1 MRMNK
6 FIFLNFIFLIF
17 FNFFCFC
24 DDWIIAA
31 QSFEIND
38 NKDSV
43 KNSLCDF
50 FPSAILENLGSS
62 LNRNVVP
69 DEKYSRAEYN
79 YQNEIL
85 SLFLQ
90 ISSEYK
96 KRDALI
102 LQNYSERELKKNLK
116 SENEKISEL
125 EQKLEEKLEERDKAK
140 LEAEKNMQLV
150 QNGNYEQEDFSSEG
164 KKWLY
169 LFKNLFVDDKTL
181 VEQEAISFYK
191 NDVTSLFSPSQTAL
205 KNGIE
210 SYDFQKEINSAKIN
224 TLITGKIA
232 IYGDFLSVTANAY
245 LFPSAKKIVSV
256 MEVGRMD
263 ESEAIAASLAR
274 KLVPYLTNAFPV
286 EIELFV
292 SPQTDY
298 KFYLDDVLQHQ
309 IESKFMIDSGTHT
322 IQILADGFSPATT
335 TFCFE
340 GNRRYKIEINLE
352 KMENAFVYLM
362 QKNPSDLEVFANGE
376 KVQTV
381 NNQYSKIKI
390 NGNSVLGMFST
401 PDDFSS
407 FFYIPKNVALSDE
420 VVKINPKIKKDK
432 DYIDK
437 RRKIMYASYSA
448 LIVSLIPNFVC
459 QGEFQNYNGVYE
471 ILKTEDSYNSAVKWA
486 TASNICS
493 GISIGCGVFFAYEL
507 VRYLVSANS
516 ILPKKAKKSGI
527 DLNSINFDE
536 SSFETIKSDEVSES
550 DETDGE
556 GSLSVE
562 RDSELVSE

>member
-6 FIFLNFIFLIF
+6 IIFLNFIFLIF

-24 DDWIIAA
+24 DDWIVAA

-38 NKDSV
+38 NKDYV

-69 DEKYSRAEYN
+69 DEKYARAEYN

-116 SENEKISEL
+116 SENEKINEL

-140 LEAEKNMQLV
+140 FEAEKNMQLV
-150 QNGNYEQEDFSSEG
+150 QEGNYERVDFSSEG

-169 LFKNLFVDDKTL
+169 LFKNFFVDDKTL
-181 VEQEAISFYK
+181 VEQETISFYK
-191 NDVTSLFSPSQTAL
+191 NDVTSLFKPSETAL

-232 IYGDFLSVTANAY
+232 LYGDFLSVTVNAY

-256 MEVGRMD
+256 MEVGRMED
-263 ESEAIAASLAR
+263 TETIAASLAR

-309 IESKFMIDSGTHT
+309 IENKFMIDSGTHT

-335 TFCFE
+335 TFRFE
-340 GNRRYKIEINLE
+340 GNRRYKIEVNLKE
-352 KMENAFVYLM
+352 MQNAFVYLM
-362 QKNPSDLEVFANGE
+362 QKNPSDLEVFASGE

-407 FFYIPKNVALSDE
+407 FFYIPKE
-420 VVKINPKIKKDK
+420 VVLSEDVVKMNPKIKKDK

-448 LIVSLIPNFVC
+448 LIISLIPNFVC

-471 ILKTEDSYNSAVKWA
+471 ILKTEEAYNSAIKWG
-486 TASNICS
+486 TASNICT

-507 VRYLVSANS
+507 VRYLISANS
-516 ILPKKAKKSGI
+516 ILPKKAKKTGI
-527 DLNSINFDE
+527 DLDFINFEDLE
-536 SSFETIKSDEVSES
+536 KSSSGNISEN
-550 DETDGE
+550 EE
-556 GSLSVE
+556 IENLE
-562 RDSELVSE
+562 

>member
-1 MRMNK
+1 MVAKTMRMNK
-6 FIFLNFIFLIF
+6 IIFLNFIFLIF

-24 DDWIIAA
+24 DDWIVAA

-38 NKDSV
+38 NKDYV

-69 DEKYSRAEYN
+69 DEKYARAEYN

-116 SENEKISEL
+116 SENEKINEL

-140 LEAEKNMQLV
+140 FEAEKNMQLV
-150 QNGNYEQEDFSSEG
+150 QEGNYERVDFSSEG

-169 LFKNLFVDDKTL
+169 LFKNFFVDDKTL
-181 VEQEAISFYK
+181 VEQETISFYK
-191 NDVTSLFSPSQTAL
+191 NDVTSLFKPSETAL

-232 IYGDFLSVTANAY
+232 LYGDFLSVTVNAY

-256 MEVGRMD
+256 MEVGRMED
-263 ESEAIAASLAR
+263 TETIAASLAR

-309 IESKFMIDSGTHT
+309 IENKFMIDSGTHT

-335 TFCFE
+335 TFRFE
-340 GNRRYKIEINLE
+340 GNRRYKIEVNLKE
-352 KMENAFVYLM
+352 MQNAFVYLM
-362 QKNPSDLEVFANGE
+362 QKNPSDLEVFASGE

-407 FFYIPKNVALSDE
+407 FFYIPKEVVLSEE
-420 VVKINPKIKKDK
+420 VVKMNPKIKKDK

-437 RRKIMYASYSA
+437 RRRIMYASYSA
-448 LIVSLIPNFVC
+448 LIISLIPNFVC

-471 ILKTEDSYNSAVKWA
+471 ILKTEEAYNSAIKWG
-486 TASNICS
+486 TASNICT

-507 VRYLVSANS
+507 VRYLISANS
-516 ILPKKAKKSGI
+516 ILPKKAKKTGI
-527 DLNSINFDE
+527 DLDFINFEDLE
-536 SSFETIKSDEVSES
+536 KSSSENI
-550 DETDGE
+550 
-556 GSLSVE
+556 
-562 RDSELVSE
+562 SENEEIENLE

>member
-62 LNRNVVP
+62 LTRNVVP

-96 KRDALI
+96 KRDALV

-125 EQKLEEKLEERDKAK
+125 EQKLEEKLEERDKAR
-140 LEAEKNMQLV
+140 LESEKNMQLV
-150 QNGNYEQEDFSSEG
+150 QKGNYEQEDFSSEG

-191 NDVTSLFSPSQTAL
+191 NDVTSLFKPSETAL

-245 LFPSAKKIVSV
+245 LFPSAKEIVSV
-256 MEVGRMD
+256 MEVGRM
-263 ESEAIAASLAR
+263 EETEAIAASLAR

-292 SPQTDY
+292 SPKTDY
-298 KFYLDDVLQHQ
+298 KFYLDDVLQRQ
-309 IESKFMIDSGTHT
+309 IENKFMIDSGTHT

-335 TFCFE
+335 TFRFD
-340 GNRRYKIEINLE
+340 GNRRYKIEVNLE
-352 KMENAFVYLM
+352 EMQNAFVYLM
-362 QKNPSDLEVFANGE
+362 QKNPSDLEVFADGE

-401 PDDFSS
+401 PDNFSI
-407 FFYIPKNVALSDE
+407 FFYIPKEVALSDE

-432 DYIDK
+432 GYIDK

-448 LIVSLIPNFVC
+448 LVVSLIPNFVC
-459 QGEFQNYNGVYE
+459 QGEFQNYNGIYN

-507 VRYLVSANS
+507 VRYLISANS

-527 DLNSINFDE
+527 DLNSINFEDLE
-536 SSFETIKSDEVSES
+536 KSSSENIL
-550 DETDGE
+550 ENE
-556 GSLSVE
+556 EIENLE
-562 RDSELVSE
+562 

>member
-1 MRMNK
+1 MVAKTMRMNK
-6 FIFLNFIFLIF
+6 IIFLNFIFLIF

-24 DDWIIAA
+24 DDWIVAA

-38 NKDSV
+38 NKDYV

-69 DEKYSRAEYN
+69 DEKYARAEYN

-116 SENEKISEL
+116 SENEKINEL

-140 LEAEKNMQLV
+140 FEAEKNMQLV
-150 QNGNYEQEDFSSEG
+150 QEGNYERVDFSSEG

-169 LFKNLFVDDKTL
+169 LFKNFFVDDKTL
-181 VEQEAISFYK
+181 VEQETISFYK
-191 NDVTSLFSPSQTAL
+191 NDVTSLFKPSETAF

-232 IYGDFLSVTANAY
+232 LYGDFLSVTVNAY

-256 MEVGRMD
+256 MEVGRMED
-263 ESEAIAASLAR
+263 TETIAASLAR

-309 IESKFMIDSGTHT
+309 IENKFMIDSGTHT

-335 TFCFE
+335 TFRFE
-340 GNRRYKIEINLE
+340 GNRRYKIEVNLKE
-352 KMENAFVYLM
+352 MQNAFVYLM
-362 QKNPSDLEVFANGE
+362 QKNPSDLEVFASGE

-407 FFYIPKNVALSDE
+407 FFYIPKEVVLSEE
-420 VVKINPKIKKDK
+420 VVKMNPKIKKDK

-437 RRKIMYASYSA
+437 RRRIMYASYSA
-448 LIVSLIPNFVC
+448 LIISLIPNFVC

-471 ILKTEDSYNSAVKWA
+471 ILKTEEAYNSAIKWG
-486 TASNICS
+486 TASNICT

-507 VRYLVSANS
+507 VRYLISANS
-516 ILPKKAKKSGI
+516 ILPKKAKKTGI
-527 DLNSINFDE
+527 DLDFINFEDLE
-536 SSFETIKSDEVSES
+536 KSSSENI
-550 DETDGE
+550 
-556 GSLSVE
+556 
-562 RDSELVSE
+562 SENEEIENLE

>member
-6 FIFLNFIFLIF
+6 IIFLNFIFLIF

-24 DDWIIAA
+24 DDWIVAA

-38 NKDSV
+38 NKDYV

-69 DEKYSRAEYN
+69 DEKYARAEYN

-116 SENEKISEL
+116 SENEKINGL

-140 LEAEKNMQLV
+140 FEAEKNMQLV
-150 QNGNYEQEDFSSEG
+150 QEGNYERVDFSSEG

-169 LFKNLFVDDKTL
+169 LFKNFFVDDKTL
-181 VEQEAISFYK
+181 VEQETISFYK
-191 NDVTSLFSPSQTAL
+191 NDVTSLFKPSETAL

-232 IYGDFLSVTANAY
+232 LYGDFLSVTVNAY

-256 MEVGRMD
+256 MEVGRMED
-263 ESEAIAASLAR
+263 TETIAASLAR

-309 IESKFMIDSGTHT
+309 IENKFMIDSGTHT

-335 TFCFE
+335 TFRFE
-340 GNRRYKIEINLE
+340 GNRRYKIEVNLKE
-352 KMENAFVYLM
+352 MQNAFVYLM
-362 QKNPSDLEVFANGE
+362 QKNPSDLEVFASGE

-407 FFYIPKNVALSDE
+407 FFYIPKEVVLSEE
-420 VVKINPKIKKDK
+420 VVKMNPKIKKDK

-437 RRKIMYASYSA
+437 RRRIMYASYSA
-448 LIVSLIPNFVC
+448 LIISLIPNFVC

-471 ILKTEDSYNSAVKWA
+471 ILKTEEAYNSAIKWG
-486 TASNICS
+486 TASNICT

-507 VRYLVSANS
+507 VRYLISANS
-516 ILPKKAKKSGI
+516 ILPKKAKKTGI
-527 DLNSINFDE
+527 DLDFINFEDLE
-536 SSFETIKSDEVSES
+536 KSSSENI
-550 DETDGE
+550 
-556 GSLSVE
+556 
-562 RDSELVSE
+562 SENEEIENLE

>member
-6 FIFLNFIFLIF
+6 IIFLNFIFLIF

-24 DDWIIAA
+24 DDWIVAA

-38 NKDSV
+38 NKDYV

-69 DEKYSRAEYN
+69 DEKYARAEYN

-116 SENEKISEL
+116 SENEKINEL

-140 LEAEKNMQLV
+140 FEAEKNMQLV
-150 QNGNYEQEDFSSEG
+150 QEGNYERVDFSSEG

-169 LFKNLFVDDKTL
+169 LFKNFFVDDKTL
-181 VEQEAISFYK
+181 VEQETISFYK
-191 NDVTSLFSPSQTAL
+191 NDVTSLFKPSETAL

-232 IYGDFLSVTANAY
+232 LYGDFLSVTVNAY

-256 MEVGRMD
+256 MEVGRMED
-263 ESEAIAASLAR
+263 TETIAASLAR

-309 IESKFMIDSGTHT
+309 IENKFMIDSGTHT

-335 TFCFE
+335 TFRFE
-340 GNRRYKIEINLE
+340 GNRRYKIEVNLKE
-352 KMENAFVYLM
+352 MQNAFVYLM
-362 QKNPSDLEVFANGE
+362 QKNPSDLEVFASGE

-407 FFYIPKNVALSDE
+407 FFYIPKEVVLSEE
-420 VVKINPKIKKDK
+420 VVKMNPKIKKDK

-448 LIVSLIPNFVC
+448 LIISLIPNFVC

-471 ILKTEDSYNSAVKWA
+471 ILKTEEAYNSAIKWG
-486 TASNICS
+486 TASNICT

-507 VRYLVSANS
+507 VRYLISANS
-516 ILPKKAKKSGI
+516 ILPKKAKKTGI
-527 DLNSINFDE
+527 DLDFINFEDLE
-536 SSFETIKSDEVSES
+536 KSSSENI
-550 DETDGE
+550 
-556 GSLSVE
+556 
-562 RDSELVSE
+562 SENEEIENLE

>member
-50 FPSAILENLGSS
+50 FSSAILENLGSS

-69 DEKYSRAEYN
+69 DEKYARAEYD

-150 QNGNYEQEDFSSEG
+150 QEGNYEQEDFSSEG

-191 NDVTSLFSPSQTAL
+191 NDVTSLFKPSETAL

-256 MEVGRMD
+256 MEVGRM
-263 ESEAIAASLAR
+263 EETEAIAASLAR

-298 KFYLDDVLQHQ
+298 KFYLDDVLQRQ
-309 IESKFMIDSGTHT
+309 IENKFMIDSGTHT

-335 TFCFE
+335 TFRFE
-340 GNRRYKIEINLE
+340 GNRRYKIEVNLE
-352 KMENAFVYLM
+352 QMQNAFVYLM
-362 QKNPSDLEVFANGE
+362 QKNPSDLEVFASGE

-407 FFYIPKNVALSDE
+407 FFYIPKEVALSDE

-459 QGEFQNYNGVYE
+459 QGEFQNYNGVYK

-486 TASNICS
+486 NASNICS

-507 VRYLVSANS
+507 VRYLISANS
-516 ILPKKAKKSGI
+516 ILPKKAKKSGV
-527 DLNSINFDE
+527 DLDSINFE
-536 SSFETIKSDEVSES
+536 GLEKSSSETILENE
-550 DETDGE
+550 ENN
-556 GSLSVE
+556 
-562 RDSELVSE
+562 

>member
-6 FIFLNFIFLIF
+6 IIFLNFIFLIF

-24 DDWIIAA
+24 DDWIVAA

-38 NKDSV
+38 NKDYV

-69 DEKYSRAEYN
+69 DEKYARAEYN

-116 SENEKISEL
+116 SENEKINEL

-140 LEAEKNMQLV
+140 FEAEKNMQLV
-150 QNGNYEQEDFSSEG
+150 QEGNYERVDFSSEG

-169 LFKNLFVDDKTL
+169 LFKNFFVDDKTL
-181 VEQEAISFYK
+181 VEQETISFYK
-191 NDVTSLFSPSQTAL
+191 NDVTSLFKPSETAL

-232 IYGDFLSVTANAY
+232 LYGDFLSVTVNAY

-256 MEVGRMD
+256 MEVGRMED
-263 ESEAIAASLAR
+263 TETIAASLAR

-309 IESKFMIDSGTHT
+309 IENKFMIDSGTHT

-335 TFCFE
+335 TFRFE
-340 GNRRYKIEINLE
+340 GNRRYKIEVNLKE
-352 KMENAFVYLM
+352 MQNAFVYLM
-362 QKNPSDLEVFANGE
+362 QKNPSDLEVFASGE

-407 FFYIPKNVALSDE
+407 FFYIPKEVVLSEE
-420 VVKINPKIKKDK
+420 VVKMNPKIKKDK

-437 RRKIMYASYSA
+437 RRRIMYASYSA
-448 LIVSLIPNFVC
+448 LIISLIPNFVC

-471 ILKTEDSYNSAVKWA
+471 ILKTEEAYNSAIKWG
-486 TASNICS
+486 TASNICT

-507 VRYLVSANS
+507 VRYLISANS
-516 ILPKKAKKSGI
+516 ILPKKAKKTGI
-527 DLNSINFDE
+527 DLDFINFEDLE
-536 SSFETIKSDEVSES
+536 KSSSENI
-550 DETDGE
+550 
-556 GSLSVE
+556 
-562 RDSELVSE
+562 SENEEIENLE